1 MQLGTQLGPYQIV
14 SAIGKGG
21 MGEVYRAIDSRLDR
35 EVAIKVSDERFS
47 ERLEREVRAVAAL
60 NHPNICTLYDV
71 GPNFLVMEY
80 VEGENLKG
88 PLPLDETLRIARQIA
103 DALDEA
109 HSKGIVH
116 RDLKPGNIKIK
127 PDGTVKVLDFGLA
140 KLGGTPAAPSEDSPT
155 ISIPATQA
163 GVILGT
169 AAYMSPEQA
178 RGKQVD
184 KRTDIWAFGVVL
196 YEILTGERLF
206 EGEDVTDTL
215 AAVIRKEP
223 VWERVPVE
231 VRRLLKACL
240 EKDPKRRLRDLADA
254 WRLLDEA
261 PRPLHLRR
269 PFTER
274 HTFSRTGDTSS
285 TPLVS
290 PFISG
295 LSMDAV
301 NGLSMQGCGRSM
313 LRRPN
318 LGTWVTC
325 FMSVKR
331 PCCLNR

>member
-1 MQLGTQLGPYQIV
+1 
-14 SAIGKGG
+14 
-21 MGEVYRAIDSRLDR
+21 
-35 EVAIKVSDERFS
+35 
-47 ERLEREVRAVAAL
+47 
-60 NHPNICTLYDV
+60 
-71 GPNFLVMEY
+71 
-80 VEGENLKG
+80 
-88 PLPLDETLRIARQIA
+88 
-103 DALDEA
+103 LDEA

-184 KRTDIWAFGVVL
+184 KRTDISAFGVVL

-261 PRPLHLRR
+261 PQPAAAVTASRSRFGILTLAAATVFGLIALALGSHSLSRNAAG
-269 PFTER
+269 T
-274 HTFSRTGDTSS
+274 RTGAVRDSCTRRNNSGGHASS
-285 TPLVS
+285 NFT
-290 PFISG
+290 G
-295 LSMDAV
+295 
-301 NGLSMQGCGRSM
+301 
-313 LRRPN
+313 
-318 LGTWVTC
+318 
-325 FMSVKR
+325 
-331 PCCLNR
+331 